1 MFSSWMHAGVL
12 RTREKRTRPR
22 LNGGTEKDLTA
33 IERAE
38 MKLITSGRK
47 ERLGM
52 GVCVCVWGGGGGGL
66 FFPSPFLSRFVFL
79 SPSFLVSPL
88 RPSLKWRAN
97 TAENEPSVGVHQ
109 YLDTRTAKT
118 MNQLSYQI
126 GLLFDDQMFHRLTT
140 YKQGLPSPF

>member
-52 GVCVCVWGGGGGGL
+52 GVCVCVGGRGGVL
-66 FFPSPFLSRFVFL
+66 SLSFSFPFCLPF
-79 SPSFLVSPL
+79 P
-88 RPSLKWRAN
+88 
-97 TAENEPSVGVHQ
+97 
-109 YLDTRTAKT
+109 
-118 MNQLSYQI
+118 
-126 GLLFDDQMFHRLTT
+126 LLFSLSS
-140 YKQGLPSPF
+140 SPQP

>member
-52 GVCVCVWGGGGGGL
+52 GVCVCGGGGGGGGGCSFPLL
-66 FFPSPFLSRFVFL
+66 FFPVLSSFPPPF
-79 SPSFLVSPL
+79 
-88 RPSLKWRAN
+88 
-97 TAENEPSVGVHQ
+97 
-109 YLDTRTAKT
+109 
-118 MNQLSYQI
+118 
-126 GLLFDDQMFHRLTT
+126 
-140 YKQGLPSPF
+140 